1 MMENLMLN
9 SNRLKSKPT
18 EQGELLPTYTSD
30 LVGEDHPARILSS
43 IVDTL
48 DLSVLY
54 SKYSWEGGE
63 TYHPKS
69 MLKVL
74 FYGYSHGT
82 RSSRKISEACRENFV
97 YMYLAS
103 GIRPDFRTINLFRK
117 DNFDILK
124 AIFKQIVKL
133 CYELEMISFGTICLD
148 GTKIKANASR
158 HRIVQKDKLE
168 RMMDKLDKEIEQML
182 EEADEVD
189 AQEDEEY
196 GESNDGTEVPDNLK
210 TAKKRKETISKLLKK
225 LEEKNVKKLSLTDK
239 DSRLMKNNGRIELS
253 YNGQCATENQVI
265 LAYDLSNREV
275 DKDQLVPMVNELGRI
290 ARPLNG
296 KVKHPLEG
304 SRLVT
309 DAGYDSG
316 KNLSHLKERKIDGYV
331 INQMHAVYEKEKRG
345 KTTSRPFT
353 KDKFSHQKKKDL
365 YICPAGEKLYPV
377 ERRKKAV
384 KTYVRH
390 EVRYKCSSCHNCGHQ
405 RECVQS
411 KNGYRQISRILEYDP
426 YREEIDKKFKTEAG
440 KKMFIKRK
448 TDVEPAFGQIK
459 TTILGQAGFLLRG
472 SKKVKG
478 EFSLIC
484 IVHNIRKI
492 ISYLRSNEND
502 KNISHIHQLGMQ
514 MIS

>member
-1 MMENLMLN
+1 MLN
-9 SNRLKSKPT
+9 AKRLKNKPT

-30 LVGEDHPARILSS
+30 LIGKDHPARILSS

-82 RSSRKISEACRENFV
+82 RSSRKISQACRENFV

-133 CYELEMISFGTICLD
+133 CYQLEMISFGTICLD
-148 GTKIKANASR
+148 GTKIRANASR
-158 HRIVQKDKLE
+158 HRIVQRDKLE
-168 RMMDKLDKEIEQML
+168 QMMDKLDEEIEQML
-182 EEADEVD
+182 EEAEEVD
-189 AQEDEEY
+189 TQEDEEY

-210 TAKKRKETISKLLKK
+210 TAKRRKETIGKLLKELK
-225 LEEKNVKKLSLTDK
+225 GKNIKQINMTDK
-239 DSRLMKNNGRIELS
+239 DSRLIKSKGRYELS

-265 LAYDLSNREV
+265 LAYHLSNQEA
-275 DKDQLVPMVNELGRI
+275 DTGQLVPMVDELETI

-296 KVKHPLEG
+296 KDEYPLED
-304 SRLVT
+304 SKLLT

-316 KNLSHLKERKIDGYV
+316 KNLSHLKERRIDGYV
-331 INQMHAVYEKEKRG
+331 TNQMASVYQKERIG
-345 KTTSRPFT
+345 IISPRPFT
-353 KDKFSHQKKKDL
+353 KDKFSYKKKNDL

-377 ERRKKAV
+377 ERRKKAM

-390 EVRYKCSSCHNCGHQ
+390 EIRYKCRSCHDCGHQ
-405 RECVQS
+405 KECVRS
-411 KNGYRQISRILEYDP
+411 KSGYRQITRTIEYDP
-426 YREEIDKKFKTEAG
+426 YREEIDKKLNTETG
-440 KKMFIKRK
+440 KHILNKRK
-448 TDVEPAFGQIK
+448 TDIEPAFGQMK
-459 TTILGQAGFLLRG
+459 TITFGQNGFLLRG
-472 SKKVKG
+472 SEKVKG
-478 EFSLIC
+478 EFGLAC

-492 ISYLRSNEND
+492 ISYLKSNEND
-502 KNISHIHQLGMQ
+502 KDISHIHQLGLQ
-514 MIS
+514 MAS